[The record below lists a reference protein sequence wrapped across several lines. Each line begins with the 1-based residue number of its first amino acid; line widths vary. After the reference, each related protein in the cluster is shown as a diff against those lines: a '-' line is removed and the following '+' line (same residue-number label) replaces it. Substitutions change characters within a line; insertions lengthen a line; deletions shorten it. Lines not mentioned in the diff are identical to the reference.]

1 MEKEIN
7 RHLESIEHLEK
18 EVDDDIDKAIKAF
31 DIKDIIDDPLVAL
44 LEVTEVIND
53 MLDDEY
59 HDRALKEGIKFARNI
74 KP

>member
-7 RHLESIEHLEK
+7 RHLESIERLEK

-44 LEVTEVIND
+44 LEVTEVINA

-59 HDRALKEGIKFARNI
+59 HARALKEGIKFARNI
-74 KP
+74 KL

>member
-7 RHLESIEHLEK
+7 RHLESIERLEK

-59 HDRALKEGIKFARNI
+59 HDRALEEGIKFARNI